1 MKIVN
6 ISTLILLIL
15 LSANSYSKSD
25 GVKLLRGCKAAGLAL
40 DGKNLNQEGFVEEA
54 YCLGLIRGVYNSIS
68 IFGQEQLKVCLP
80 EQGIGINQQVKIV
93 VKFLEDNPKE
103 LHETD
108 WLLVMLSFQGA
119 YKCQ

>member
-6 ISTLILLIL
+6 TSILILLIL

-25 GVKLLRGCKAAGLAL
+25 GVKLLSTCKAADSAL
-40 DGKNLNQEGFVEEA
+40 NGKDLNQESFVEEA